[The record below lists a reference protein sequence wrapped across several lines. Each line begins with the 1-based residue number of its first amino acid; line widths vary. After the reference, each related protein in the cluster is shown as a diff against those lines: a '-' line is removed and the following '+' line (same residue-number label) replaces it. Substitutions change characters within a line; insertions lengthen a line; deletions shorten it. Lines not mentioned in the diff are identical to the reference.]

1 MHASS
6 FQGGYMDSDDDY
18 DPPKDFIDRDVI
30 ESDDDVD
37 RRPAAPGML
46 QRMRRES
53 VPWHKRIGSNAW
65 CAIAL
70 ALAVAVWN
78 LPQMISGTGF
88 FHLIAE
94 RVPAL
99 EPIASAVGK
108 FAHLGVGFNPGV
120 AAACTTATFKI
131 VALCFI
137 IGNLMRTN
145 TLPRETPVVLSKL
158 AFNVLLPCYM
168 CTRVAATLNSTPLTL
183 SLAALPVSAALFV
196 ILGGACG
203 AALTWVCSVVPGVVR
218 RTWYPAVLAGNVG
231 ETIAR
236 SAGLSP
242 DAAFNFNPAPGI
254 PQSVLGGLGG
264 DPHGRSVPSAVKED
278 PMNRIAVAASA
289 FGNTFT
295 LPLVFLVEVLGASY
309 GDRCVSFYFRMG
321 N

>member
-1 MHASS
+1 
-6 FQGGYMDSDDDY
+6 MDSDDDY
-18 DPPKDFIDRDVI
+18 DPPKDVIDRDVI
-30 ESDDDVD
+30 DDLDDDVD

-46 QRMRRES
+46 RRMRRES

-70 ALAVAVWN
+70 VLAVAVWN
-78 LPQMISGTGF
+78 LPQMISCTGF

-131 VALCFI
+131 VSLCFI

-309 GDRCVSFYFRMG
+309 GDK
-321 N
+321 

>member
-1 MHASS
+1 
-6 FQGGYMDSDDDY
+6 MDSDDDY
-18 DPPKDFIDRDVI
+18 DPPKDVIDRDVI
-30 ESDDDVD
+30 DETDDDVD

-46 QRMRRES
+46 QRMRREA

-99 EPIASAVGK
+99 EPIARAVGK

-168 CTRVAATLNSTPLTL
+168 CTRVAATLNTTPLTL

-196 ILGGACG
+196 ILAGACG

-309 GDRCVSFYFRMG
+309 GDRCVYFYFRMG
-321 N
+321 NSTDVMFCV

>member
-18 DPPKDFIDRDVI
+18 DPPKDVIDRDVI

-53 VPWHKRIGSNAW
+53 VPWYKRIGSNAW

-78 LPQMISGTGF
+78 LPQMVSGTGF

-168 CTRVAATLNSTPLTL
+168 CTRVAATLELDAPDVVPRRATRERRSVRHPGRRVRRGAHVGVLRG
-183 SLAALPVSAALFV
+183 AR
-196 ILGGACG
+196 GGA
-203 AALTWVCSVVPGVVR
+203 ADVVSRGVGGERRGNHRAIRGSIPGCRV
-218 RTWYPAVLAGNVG
+218 
-231 ETIAR
+231 
-236 SAGLSP
+236 
-242 DAAFNFNPAPGI
+242 
-254 PQSVLGGLGG
+254 
-264 DPHGRSVPSAVKED
+264 
-278 PMNRIAVAASA
+278 
-289 FGNTFT
+289 
-295 LPLVFLVEVLGASY
+295 
-309 GDRCVSFYFRMG
+309 
-321 N
+321 